1 MARIKDVIDSTFS
14 YLRDRRRAYNLL
26 FMNTEPANIVMRD
39 LIEFS
44 HWGEGPARP
53 TNEET
58 WRLIG
63 RQDVVR
69 RIQQHANLT
78 DAQLF
83 NLFNGGTLFKIEQD
97 AKEST

>member
-1 MARIKDVIDSTFS
+1 MAFRVKTVVDNTYAF
-14 YLRDRRRAYNLL
+14 LNRRRHAYRLMFN
-26 FMNTEPANIVMRD
+26 NTEPANIVLRD
-39 LIEFS
+39 LVEFS

-63 RQDVVR
+63 RQDVIR
-69 RIQQHANLT
+69 RIQQHGSLT

-83 NLFNGGTLFKIEQD
+83 SLFNGGTLFQPEQQS
-97 AKEST
+97 E